1 MKTIVLLFLASLAAV
16 CLSSGIDEQ
25 VILQGPAHEEGVF
38 VEREEADTLVRPKRA
53 ATELTLTQLESL
65 MEVCEVDVA
74 CESMMDTAGI
84 IAAYTAHYGPIPF

>member
-16 CLSSGIDEQ
+16 CLSS
-25 VILQGPAHEEGVF
+25 GVF

>member
-25 VILQGPAHEEGVF
+25 VLLGPAHEEGVF

>member
-1 MKTIVLLFLASLAAV
+1 MKTIVLLFLASLVAV
-16 CLSSGIDEQ
+16 CLSSGIQDS
-25 VILQGPAHEEGVF
+25 PGVF